1 MNCNPSSSDFV
12 YQAIA
17 NEVSIFEVDS
27 NSGAVQATPNPAPG
41 AQVPGGIVATSNNF
55 LYVTEA
61 EGTAGTVY
69 AYAVNSSTGDLTPVM
84 GSPFNTGIA
93 QPAQGMA
100 VDPAGKYLYITEPN
114 VNQVAAFAIGANG
127 ALTAVAGSPFDT
139 NDTRPTAATI
149 DASGHYLYV
158 SNQASLQGTI
168 SAFSIDGS
176 TGALTLIAGSPF
188 PTAANGAPSQLAID
202 PAGKHLYVPLSGGT
216 AVFGFSI
223 DSTGALS
230 PIAGSPF
237 AVGSQPNCV
246 TVDPAGKILY
256 SADFNGSDVSVLGLD
271 ASTGALTPVAGSPVA
286 VANNPFQVSMN
297 SSGTLLFVGLVK
309 ALNIAIFTVGND
321 GMLTAVA
328 PLSGGQTSGGVVIIH
343 KTS

>member
-12 YQAIA
+12 YQANA

-27 NSGAVQATPNPAPG
+27 NSGVVQATPNPVAG
-41 AQVPGGIVATSNNF
+41 AQIPGGIVATSKNF

-61 EGTAGTVY
+61 EGTEGLVY
-69 AYAVNSSTGDLTPVM
+69 AYEVNTSTGDLTPVM

-93 QPAQGMA
+93 QPPQGMA
-100 VDPAGKYLYITEPN
+100 VDPAGKFLYITEPN
-114 VNQVAAFAIGANG
+114 INQVAAFAIGANG

-149 DASGHYLYV
+149 DPSGHHLYV
-158 SNQASLQGTI
+158 SNQASSQGTV

-176 TGALTLIAGSPF
+176 TGALTPIAGSPF
-188 PTAANGAPSQLAID
+188 PTSANGAPSQLSMD
-202 PAGKHLYVPLSGGT
+202 PTGKYLYVPLSGGT

-223 DSTGALS
+223 DSTGALT

-237 AVGSQPNCV
+237 AVGSQPNSV
-246 TVDPAGKILY
+246 IVDPAGKFLY
-256 SADFNGSDVSVLGLD
+256 SADFQGSDVSVLSLD
-271 ASTGALTPVAGSPVA
+271 VATGALTPVSGSPVA

-297 SSGTLLFVGLVK
+297 SSGTLLFVGLTA
-309 ALNIAIFTVGND
+309 ALNIAVYTVGD
-321 GMLTAVA
+321 GGMLTAVA
-328 PLSGGQTSGGVVIIH
+328 SLNGGQTSGGVVIIH
-343 KTS
+343 KP